1 MTHVG
6 NPEAFKSLCSINLIQ
21 PRNKFGVKHLGFY
34 DPAFTV
40 NSEFTYKSGLLLDR
54 TGKKIYDDSYLEGKP
69 CSYFYFR
76 HRAFGHNSLSKKI
89 SKGHW
94 HVKCI
99 VSCNDAPVFSCASEN
114 EIKDV
119 FFVADLVKGMPIKTD
134 NETFALYVIQPSL
147 EPHEISDLATNAVS
161 IFEWKADMLTATEKV
176 SKAQAKE
183 IVATKMMAQAIVS
196 KNIYAKQID
205 SLIKIMATAQEKLFE
220 NTGRGVEVLIDLGD
234 RIEREYDL
242 ALMGPEAMKEAAQT
256 MVTRQQSDLKYI
268 EALVSLES
276 NGDDVLKRQVFDTC
290 LNYVGPVL
298 MKKWLNVTES
308 GDQHAMNALSSPS
321 IATVKALEDRNLKNM
336 SPKELYDLSNRLS
349 NYVMSEQFKEDMSV
363 DVLSEANIN
372 NSIDKTI
379 HKIEEEQKN
388 KEEKNKETGH

>member
-1 MTHVG
+1 MSHVG

-21 PRNKFGVKHLGFY
+21 PKRKFMVKHLGYY
-34 DPAFTV
+34 DPTFTV

-54 TGKKIYDDSYLEGKP
+54 TGKQIYDDSYLEGKP

-76 HRAFGHNSLSKKI
+76 HRAFGHNNLSKKI

-119 FFVADLVKGMPIKTD
+119 FFIADLLKGMPIKTD
-134 NETFALYVIQPSL
+134 NETFALYVIDPSL
-147 EPHEISDLATNAVS
+147 EPHEISDLATKTVTT
-161 IFEWKADMLTATEKV
+161 FEWKRDMLTATEKV

-205 SLIKIMATAQEKLFE
+205 SLIKIMAVAQEKLFE
-220 NTGRGVEVLIDLGD
+220 NTGRGVEILIGLGD
-234 RIEREYDL
+234 RIEKEYDL

-256 MVTRQQSDLKYI
+256 MVTRQQDDLRYI

-276 NGDDVLKRQVFDTC
+276 NGDEVLKKQVFDTC
-290 LNYVGPVL
+290 FNYVGPTL
-298 MKKWLNVTES
+298 MKQWLNIAES
-308 GDQHAMNALSSPS
+308 GDQSLLNTISSPS
-321 IATVKALEDRNLKNM
+321 IATVKALEERNLKNM
-336 SPKELYDLSNRLS
+336 TTKELYDLTSRLT
-349 NYVMSEQFKEDMSV
+349 NYVTSDQFKQDMQA
-363 DVLSEANIN
+363 DTLDEASIN
-372 NSIDKTI
+372 NSIDKTV
-379 HKIEEEQKN
+379 HKIKEEE
-388 KEEKNKETGH
+388 KEHTGTIQ